1 MAHLRS
7 VRSARGMLRTPAS
20 RIPVR
25 VKLLLNALTNDQCRR
40 GRGGEASTNY
50 QGPRRG
56 ARKYIFHRG
65 SNPLSAALSTVFFS
79 CIVIC
84 VQTTRRFISRS
95 CVGRPESKHTNA
107 IQFFQ
112 IFITKIR

>member
-40 GRGGEASTNY
+40 GRGGGKPVQITKAPAGEPENIYFT
-50 QGPRRG
+50 G
-56 ARKYIFHRG
+56 ARTR
-65 SNPLSAALSTVFFS
+65 SRRPCQRFS
-79 CIVIC
+79 FPVSSYAC
-84 VQTTRRFISRS
+84 RRLA
-95 CVGRPESKHTNA
+95 VL
-107 IQFFQ
+107 
-112 IFITKIR
+112 